1 MRIRTKE
8 TKNRS
13 SAVRRR
19 VAAAFTLLEMV
30 IVLGI
35 IALLLGGAIGVVG
48 PKILNS
54 AKIRKVE
61 GDMQSF
67 KSAFMTYWTNAGYYP
82 TTQQGFDALVNK
94 PTSPPV
100 PRRWQRL
107 LNEIPRDPWGNEYQY
122 RFPGRKDPNEPE
134 IISLGPDGQEN
145 TEDDISSQD

>member
-1 MRIRTKE
+1 MRIQTEKSIRKSF
-8 TKNRS
+8 RS
-13 SAVRRR
+13 RL
-19 VAAAFTLLEMV
+19 AAGFTLLEMV

-61 GDMQSF
+61 GDIQSF

-94 PTSPPV
+94 PSSPPV
-100 PRRWQRL
+100 PKRWQKL
-107 LNEIPRDPWGNEYQY
+107 LDEMPKDPWGNEYIY
-122 RFPGRKDPNEPE
+122 RFPGSKDPQEPE
-134 IISLGPDGQEN
+134 IISKGPDGQEN
-145 TEDDISSQD
+145 TDDDISSQG